1 MAWRIRFNA
10 FNLALFGRGARD
22 SMKKQFQA
30 GQLLKPTFDWLRHG
44 GGTLAIVMSTHSP
57 PDGRRDLKIRW
68 VNGDIAGQ
76 IRWDWISEF
85 EVVSG
90 K

>member
-1 MAWRIRFNA
+1 
-10 FNLALFGRGARD
+10 
-22 SMKKQFQA
+22 MKFQA

-44 GGTLAIVMSTHSP
+44 GGTLAIVISTHNIDP
-57 PDGRRDLKIRW
+57 PNGRRDLKIRW